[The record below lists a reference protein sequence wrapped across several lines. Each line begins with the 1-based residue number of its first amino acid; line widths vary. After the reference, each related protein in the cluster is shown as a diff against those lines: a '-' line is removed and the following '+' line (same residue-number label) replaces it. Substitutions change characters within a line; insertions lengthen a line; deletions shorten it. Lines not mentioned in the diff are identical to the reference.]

1 MVLGTCLIGPNQ
13 VEQNLSIAI
22 TFGLEGI
29 HYSEIS
35 DSYRSFV
42 LGEESMGAS
51 MKCGNGTCLD
61 KTGISICKLCSCHDP
76 NFPFYVLNPMK

>member
-61 KTGISICKLCSCHDP
+61 KTGISVC
-76 NFPFYVLNPMK
+76 